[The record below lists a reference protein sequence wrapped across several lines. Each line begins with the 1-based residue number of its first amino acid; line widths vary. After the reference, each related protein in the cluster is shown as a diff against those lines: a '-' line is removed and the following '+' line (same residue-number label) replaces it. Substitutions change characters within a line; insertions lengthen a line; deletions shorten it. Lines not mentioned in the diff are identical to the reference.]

1 MEADVKVRALMVKAG
16 GVLVSA
22 KGHWML
28 DGKLAVG
35 VSVAGAV
42 VGEVV
47 GSDFERLDGGFA

>member
-1 MEADVKVRALMVKAG
+1 MKVRALMVKAG